1 MHTGKVNPAPIFMLV
16 RSAPAHQSRTLQG
29 MKAQGMLALNIIY
42 LRQQG
47 IDAILHIGQLI
58 VRL

>member
-1 MHTGKVNPAPIFMLV
+1 
-16 RSAPAHQSRTLQG
+16 
-29 MKAQGMLALNIIY
+29 MLALNIIY
-42 LRQQG
+42 LRQHD

>member
-1 MHTGKVNPAPIFMLV
+1 MHTRKSNLVPVFMLV
-16 RSAPAHQSRTLQG
+16 RSAPTHQSRTLQG
-29 MKAQGMLALNIIY
+29 TKAQDMLALNIIY